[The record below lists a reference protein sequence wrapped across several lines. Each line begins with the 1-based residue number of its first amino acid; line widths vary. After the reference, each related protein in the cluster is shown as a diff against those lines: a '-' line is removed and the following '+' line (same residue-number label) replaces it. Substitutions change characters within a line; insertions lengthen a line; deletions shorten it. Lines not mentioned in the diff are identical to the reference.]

1 MKVLKK
7 EAIEAIAKANEV
19 KAVSLAKFT
28 NKIQGMTFKEANNY
42 LVSQDFKD
50 DFPSLSKKAGKKA
63 AGEIILASFE
73 KEPKDEKPKVE
84 KKAKKENKE
93 EKEPKK
99 EAKGEKPKKERAE
112 AKSTELREAYI
123 YPEDCTNKKAYRVKM
138 RAKKAKFLEAI
149 ENAKDEKEKAEAEK
163 AYAEFRKAT
172 YNE

>member
-19 KAVSLAKFT
+19 KALSLAKFT

-50 DFPSLSKKAGKKA
+50 DFPSLNKKAGKKA

-73 KEPKDEKPKVE
+73 KEPKDEKPKAE
-84 KKAKKENKE
+84 KPKA

-99 EAKGEKPKKERAE
+99 ETKGEKPKKERAK
-112 AKSTELREAYI
+112 AKSTDLREAYI